1 MGCIHSSSSENSR
14 ALSSHNQSRSL
25 QPRAP
30 ILLFYLPS
38 NVREVLT
45 RIVASSLINSE
56 TTADAAGRLNIR
68 FVDVPNQRSSR
79 KYWPSKF
86 SSKGEYAAALY
97 IADIRDRGTLL
108 LNVRTLN
115 WLLKFVHD
123 KYNFII
129 IVISANEVQ
138 LVEFKSILSRKD
150 VELIALDEKNPD
162 TVVNFVDV
170 IGLSVERYYD
180 KRCPSETI
188 HGK

>member
-1 MGCIHSSSSENSR
+1 MGCFHSTNTDNNRS
-14 ALSSHNQSRSL
+14 LSSHSNSRPL

-45 RIVASSLINSE
+45 RIIASSLTNSE
-56 TTADAAGRLNIR
+56 TTAQTGQLNIR

-97 IADIRDRGTLL
+97 VADIRDRGSLL
-108 LNVRTLN
+108 LNARTLN
-115 WLLKFVHD
+115 WLLKFVHE

-129 IVISANEVQ
+129 IVISTNEVQ
-138 LVEFKSILSRKD
+138 LAEFKSIISRRD
-150 VELIALDEKNPD
+150 VELVVLDEKNPE

-170 IGLSVERYYD
+170 ISLSVERYYD
-180 KRCPSETI
+180 KRYTSDTTI
-188 HGK
+188 RGK

>member
-1 MGCIHSSSSENSR
+1 MGCIHSANTESNKSLSQNS
-14 ALSSHNQSRSL
+14 SRSL

-56 TTADAAGRLNIR
+56 TTAQAGQLNIR

-97 IADIRDRGTLL
+97 IADIRDRGALL
-108 LNVRTLN
+108 LNGRTLN
-115 WLLKFVHD
+115 WLLKFVHEN
-123 KYNFII
+123 YNFIV
-129 IVISANEVQ
+129 IVIAANEVQ

-150 VELIALDEKNPD
+150 VELIFLDEKNPE

-170 IGLSVERYYD
+170 ISLSVERYYD
-180 KRCPSETI
+180 KRCTSETI